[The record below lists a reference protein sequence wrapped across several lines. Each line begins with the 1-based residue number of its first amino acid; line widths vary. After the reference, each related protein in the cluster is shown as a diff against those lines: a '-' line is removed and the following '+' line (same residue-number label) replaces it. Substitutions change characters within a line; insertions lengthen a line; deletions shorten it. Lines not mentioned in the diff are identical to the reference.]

1 MKGAHEIHT
10 EDIKTTPKS
19 SKSVVNHVTP
29 TGNTLHQAKIRTPV
43 NFKELMATTPA
54 QQSNFDILK
63 PSIPMQGNQVKSS
76 TPLQVKHDQLK
87 TSTPIQS
94 NQQLVRS
101 KPMNKE
107 QTTAIEAMED
117 ESLDDLDFTEDFDDD
132 NIMPELNTDTPTSH
146 RWGFF

>member
-1 MKGAHEIHT
+1 
-10 EDIKTTPKS
+10 
-19 SKSVVNHVTP
+19 
-29 TGNTLHQAKIRTPV
+29 
-43 NFKELMATTPA
+43 
-54 QQSNFDILK
+54 
-63 PSIPMQGNQVKSS
+63 MQGNQVKSS

-146 RWGFF
+146 RWGFLKSSLVFVPT